1 MSCNNIIILRIL
13 VDCLV
18 TMDVIS
24 DVVEGGDVLV
34 CSPGSILQCPLEV
47 TLQVSN
53 STKTG

>member
-13 VDCLV
+13 VDGLV